1 MSNWRHNLRR
11 WGTLAAA
18 DEMDRAIQRT
28 CMGRI
33 VSLLT
38 LIFIVLC
45 VILYGGAF
53 LALNASGIGEQ
64 LRRSAGGVLTAGLCV
79 GFFLAIILAG
89 LIGNWLRRRIWQAL
103 LRRRGRYGF

>member
-1 MSNWRHNLRR
+1 MENWWRNLRR
-11 WGTLAAA
+11 VGTLAAV
-18 DEMDRAIQRT
+18 DEADRALQRT
-28 CMGRI
+28 CIGRI

-53 LALNASGIGEQ
+53 LVLNASGIGGQ
-64 LRRSAGGVLTAGLCV
+64 LRQAAGGILTAGLCM
-79 GFFLAIILAG
+79 GFFLAITLAG
-89 LIGNWLRRRIWQAL
+89 LIGNWLRRRIWRAL